1 MPRDECLITP
11 RLAGPCATCR
21 QPAWPAHVRGFEVYC
36 EACCGC
42 GRGDAEAPGRDAAGP
57 ACDLAARGRHQGQ
70 AHGMPPARSGP
81 AHRMPRAR
89 APGLAIALERGGKAR
104 TLPRPLRANLGPFL
118 ALREASCS
126 AIRAALPRPGRCAR
140 FRLPPACRTQAGA
153 GDAAAP
159 GLPPAG
165 ATTWPAR
172 TRCHAAGHDAAGL
185 AGPAR
190 QACTDKFAPRTSRR
204 NISAS
209 KCSGGTSS
217 LTGGLND

>member
-89 APGLAIALERGGKAR
+89 APGLAIALERGGKAGHYPARCAR
-104 TLPRPLRANLGPFL
+104 TWGRFWPCARHPARRSARRCPGLAAAPASGYRQHAARRPALAMLPPRACRPRG
-118 ALREASCS
+118 
-126 AIRAALPRPGRCAR
+126 PRPGRLA
-140 FRLPPACRTQAGA
+140 LAAMPPATM
-153 GDAAAP
+153 
-159 GLPPAG
+159 PPA
-165 ATTWPAR
+165 WPAPQGR
-172 TRCHAAGHDAAGL
+172 L
-185 AGPAR
+185 AQTSLRRALRGETFPR
-190 QACTDKFAPRTSRR
+190 QIVLAE
-204 NISAS
+204 
-209 KCSGGTSS
+209 
-217 LTGGLND
+217 LHH